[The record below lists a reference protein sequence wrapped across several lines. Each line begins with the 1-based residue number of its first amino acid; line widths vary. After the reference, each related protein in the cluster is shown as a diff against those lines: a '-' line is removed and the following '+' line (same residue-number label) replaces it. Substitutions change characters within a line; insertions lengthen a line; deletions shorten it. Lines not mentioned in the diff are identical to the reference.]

1 MLWGRRVICNST
13 LLTGLLCCTHTCL
26 QLPFHTLLYTS
37 AVYRRCYSSAS
48 FWDVP
53 HPSPRHELFLE
64 LDTARGMLPNRA
76 NFKTHFSP
84 HGVQLMPHRIAHMA
98 PFDPLAA
105 YEAAEGAAEDDEH
118 LDVPIMADSVK
129 RKRRMKIKKHKVCL
143 PAGGRCAY
151 SFCNV
156 LVASA
161 MVQCVFAW
169 FELGA
174 YQAASCAA
182 VTADKRGRLCMR
194 SL

>member
-1 MLWGRRVICNST
+1 MFSKRAAGRLLRVFQGLGSHSSSGCQAQASAYSASLSGST
-13 LLTGLLCCTHTCL
+13 LTEVSWAGSRWQAAST
-26 QLPFHTLLYTS
+26 
-37 AVYRRCYSSAS
+37 ARCYSSAS

-105 YEAAEGAAEDDEH
+105 YEAAEGAAEDYEH

-129 RKRRMKIKKHKVCL
+129 RKRRMKIKKHK
-143 PAGGRCAY
+143 
-151 SFCNV
+151 FK
-156 LVASA
+156 
-161 MVQCVFAW
+161 
-169 FELGA
+169 
-174 YQAASCAA
+174 
-182 VTADKRGRLCMR
+182 KRMKKMR
-194 SL
+194 HQLR